1 MTDDFELR
9 AISPSAVP
17 EALAKAERYRLLNQP
32 DEAESICRDI
42 LDVDPRCQ
50 PALAMLVLALSD
62 QFGHQE
68 TQGNLREAAQV
79 AAKLED
85 NYERLYYGGIA
96 RERSARAMLTG
107 LGRAYAYDGFRE
119 AMEWYEE
126 ALPIRPT
133 GDDNAILRWNSCVRA
148 IRKHNLRPRVEE
160 AELQL
165 E

>member
-17 EALAKAERYRLLNQP
+17 EALAKAERYRLLNQS

-42 LDVDPRCQ
+42 LDVDPGYQ

-62 QFGHQE
+62 QFGHQDSKA
-68 TQGNLREAAQV
+68 NLREASQI

-96 RERSARAMLTG
+96 RERAARAMLGG
-107 LGRAYAYDGFRE
+107 LGRSFAYDGFRE

-126 ALPIRPT
+126 ALPIRPA
-133 GDDNAILRWNSCVRA
+133 GDDNAILRWNSCVRS
-148 IRKHNLRPRVEE
+148 IRTHNLRPRVEE
-160 AELQL
+160 GELPL

>member
-1 MTDDFELR
+1 LTDDFELR
-9 AISPSAVP
+9 AISPGAVP

-42 LDVDPRCQ
+42 LDVDPGYQ
-50 PALAMLVLALSD
+50 PALTMLVLALSD

-68 TQGNLREAAQV
+68 TQGNFREAAQV

-96 RERSARAMLTG
+96 RERAARAMLTG

-126 ALPIRPT
+126 ALPIRPS

-160 AELQL
+160 GELPL

>member
-42 LDVDPRCQ
+42 LDVEPGYQ
-50 PALAMLVLALSD
+50 PALTMLVLALSD
-62 QFGHQE
+62 QFGHQDSSA
-68 TQGNLREAAQV
+68 NLREITQI

-85 NYERLYYGGIA
+85 DYERLYYGGIA
-96 RERSARAMLTG
+96 RERAARAMLAG
-107 LGRAYAYDGFRE
+107 MGRAYAYDGFRE
-119 AMEWYEE
+119 AMEWYEK

-148 IRKHNLRPRVEE
+148 IRKHNLRPRVDEGE
-160 AELQL
+160 APL